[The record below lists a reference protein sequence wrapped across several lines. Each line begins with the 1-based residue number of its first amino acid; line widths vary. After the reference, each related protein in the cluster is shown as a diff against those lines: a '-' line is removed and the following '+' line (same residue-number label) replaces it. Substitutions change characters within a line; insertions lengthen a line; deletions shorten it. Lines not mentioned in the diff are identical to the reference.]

1 MPGRAKSATKK
12 RQDAREAHDDL
23 MSKAVSAY
31 RAELAKKPGI
41 KHRGLR
47 TIAKD
52 FEQMNFEATGNYI
65 KLSHA
70 TLARLTAGK
79 RSLAEMNAAKS
90 WLSEEETK
98 QVRAYIEEIGN
109 RGFPLSHR
117 RLQEHVDEI
126 CRARLGNDFPGVG
139 KCWTHRFV
147 EKHSKHLKTSWSA
160 SLDSKRG
167 RAVNENTNKAWFDLL
182 EGVLDQY
189 DIAEDCIH
197 AVDEIGISPQSGE
210 GERVI
215 GSRKPGPQYQQRTGS
230 KENVTIIVTIC
241 ADGTT
246 SSPAVIFKG
255 NAYQVKWKQDNPA
268 HAS

>member
-41 KHRGLR
+41 KHRGLW

-52 FEQMNFEATGNYI
+52 FEQMNFKATGNYI

-109 RGFPLSHR
+109 QGFPLSHR

-126 CRARLGNDFPGVG
+126 CRARLGNNFPGVG
-139 KCWTHRFV
+139 KCW
-147 EKHSKHLKTSWSA
+147 
-160 SLDSKRG
+160 
-167 RAVNENTNKAWFDLL
+167 
-182 EGVLDQY
+182 
-189 DIAEDCIH
+189 
-197 AVDEIGISPQSGE
+197 
-210 GERVI
+210 
-215 GSRKPGPQYQQRTGS
+215 
-230 KENVTIIVTIC
+230 
-241 ADGTT
+241 
-246 SSPAVIFKG
+246 
-255 NAYQVKWKQDNPA
+255 
-268 HAS
+268 

>member
-1 MPGRAKSATKK
+1 
-12 RQDAREAHDDL
+12 

-31 RAELAKKPGI
+31 RAESVKKLGI
-41 KHRGLR
+41 KHHGLW

-52 FEQMNFEATGNYI
+52 FKQMNFEATGNYI

-70 TLARLTAGK
+70 TLACLAAGR

-90 WLSEEETK
+90 WLSKEETK
-98 QVRAYIEEIGN
+98 QVLAYIEEIGN
-109 RGFPLSHR
+109 QGFPLSHR

-126 CRARLGNDFPGVG
+126 CHARLSNDFPGVG
-139 KCWTHRFV
+139 KSWTHRFI
-147 EKHSKHLKTSWSA
+147 EKHFKHLKTSWSA
-160 SLDSKRG
+160 PLDSKCG

-210 GERVI
+210 GE
-215 GSRKPGPQYQQRTGS
+215 
-230 KENVTIIVTIC
+230 
-241 ADGTT
+241 
-246 SSPAVIFKG
+246 
-255 NAYQVKWKQDNPA
+255 
-268 HAS
+268 